1 MIQAALIRVGVL
13 AAAWFAFPPSADW
26 LPALRDTETL
36 SAVRLTAAEE
46 REVLDQMER
55 TSFDV
60 PDSWAQE
67 MRIRRVSLGAV
78 EGLVVRGSSR
88 LCGGTGNCQTW
99 IFRRVGGRWRDAF
112 ASTAPIAAS
121 VGIGRA
127 SASTKDV
134 FLTANTSADTES
146 WTRYRFDGRHYRA
159 VECYDVFDVGAGL
172 GRPVPCR

>member
-1 MIQAALIRVGVL
+1 MIQADLIRVGVL
-13 AAAWFAFPPSADW
+13 TAALFAFPPGADW
-26 LPALRDTETL
+26 LPALQDSETL
-36 SAVRLTAAEE
+36 PAARLTATEE
-46 REVLDQMER
+46 RDVLDQLER

-60 PDSWAQE
+60 PDSWTQE
-67 MRIRRVSLGAV
+67 IRIRRVSLGAV
-78 EGLVVRGSSR
+78 EGLVVRGTSL

-127 SASTKDV
+127 SVPIKDV
-134 FLTANTSADTES
+134 FLTAHTSADAES

-159 VECYDVFDVGAGL
+159 VECYDVFDVWAGL

>member
-13 AAAWFAFPPSADW
+13 AAAVFAFPPSADW

-36 SAVRLTAAEE
+36 SAARLTAAEE
-46 REVLDQMER
+46 RDILDQMER

-60 PDSWAQE
+60 PDSWTQE
-67 MRIRRVSLGAV
+67 IRIRRVSLGAV
-78 EGLVVRGSSR
+78 EGLVVRGSYL

-121 VGIGRA
+121 VGIGRT
-127 SASTKDV
+127 SAPTKDV
-134 FLTANTSADTES
+134 FLTANTSADAQS
-146 WTRYRFDGRHYRA
+146 WTRYRFDGRRYRA
-159 VECYDVFDVGAGL
+159 VESYDVFDVGAGL